1 MFEGRATRY
10 YIDMNNTKRPAF
22 HMILDGRDALT
33 TVYGW
38 KNLRA
43 YIARQEAKGHVVGYH
58 Y

>member
-1 MFEGRATRY
+1 
-10 YIDMNNTKRPAF
+10 MNNTKRPAF